1 MILSPVLNIL
11 GLLTTI
17 LAAAM
22 LIPMCFDLY
31 FGSPDWQVFALSS
44 LLTAF
49 VGVSVWL
56 ATSQRDGFDLGLRQ
70 AFLLTNGSWISIG
83 IFGALPFMFSE
94 LDLSLTDA
102 MFESVSGITT
112 TGSTVLQQIE
122 MASPGILIWRALLQ
136 WLGGVGIIVM
146 AMAVLPMLSVGG
158 MQLFRT
164 ESFDTADKVVPRAAQ
179 LAGGIGLVYAGLT
192 ASWAIMLSFAG
203 MSNFDAIAHAMTTI
217 ATGGYS
223 TRTASIAAFD
233 SVAIEWIV
241 IAGMIVGSL
250 PFAHYLAI
258 VRGGWK
264 PLLQD
269 PQVRWF
275 LALLASVVVVL
286 IWYLSSDGMPVS
298 VAIRQASFNAV
309 SIMTGTG
316 LWKRQFLGLGRLCLD
331 AASDRHVHRRMWR
344 VDDMRHQGVPAA
356 GSGDDGAGPD
366 RPPAAPACGDPCL
379 LQPPAGGQRGHG
391 FGDGVLLPLHPVF
404 CRSGNPAGRPRAR
417 LHHRAV
423 RRRDVD
429 QQCRARAWQPDR
441 RRGQFRHASGS
452 GEMDHGLRDAAGAA
466 RAFHRAGD
474 AQSRLLAPLGRHAPD
489 HGRMTLSSLSSSR
502 RA

>member
-1 MILSPVLNIL
+1 
-11 GLLTTI
+11 
-17 LAAAM
+17 
-22 LIPMCFDLY
+22 
-31 FGSPDWQVFALSS
+31 
-44 LLTAF
+44 
-49 VGVSVWL
+49 
-56 ATSQRDGFDLGLRQ
+56 
-70 AFLLTNGSWISIG
+70 
-83 IFGALPFMFSE
+83 
-94 LDLSLTDA
+94 
-102 MFESVSGITT
+102 
-112 TGSTVLQQIE
+112 
-122 MASPGILIWRALLQ
+122 
-136 WLGGVGIIVM
+136 M

-275 LALLASVVVVL
+275 MALLASVVVVL

-316 LWKRQFLGLGRLCLD
+316 YGSANFSAWGGFASTLLLIAMFIGGCGGSTTCGIKVFRLQVLATTARVQIGRLLRPHAVILAYYNRRPVANEVMDSVMGFFYLYILCFVVLAILLGALGLDFITALSGAATSISNVGPGLGNLIGAEGNFATLPDLAKWIMAFGMLLGRLELFT
-331 AASDRHVHRRMWR
+331 VLVMLNPGFWRR
-344 VDDMRHQGVPAA
+344 
-356 GSGDDGAGPD
+356 
-366 RPPAAPACGDPCL
+366 
-379 LQPPAGGQRGHG
+379 
-391 FGDGVLLPLHPVF
+391 
-404 CRSGNPAGRPRAR
+404 
-417 LHHRAV
+417 
-423 RRRDVD
+423 
-429 QQCRARAWQPDR
+429 
-441 RRGQFRHASGS
+441 
-452 GEMDHGLRDAAGAA
+452 
-466 RAFHRAGD
+466 
-474 AQSRLLAPLGRHAPD
+474 
-489 HGRMTLSSLSSSR
+489 
-502 RA
+502 

>member
-17 LAAAM
+17 LGAAM
-22 LIPMCFDLY
+22 LIPMCVDLY
-31 FGSPDWQVFALSS
+31 FGSSDWQVFALSA

-56 ATSQRDGFDLGLRQ
+56 ATSQRDAFDLGLRQ

-83 IFGALPFMFSE
+83 IFGALPFIFSE
-94 LDLSLTDA
+94 LQLSVTDA
-102 MFESVSGITT
+102 VFESVSGITT
-112 TGSTVLQQIE
+112 TGSTVLQDIE

-146 AMAVLPMLSVGG
+146 AMAILPMLSVGG

-164 ESFDTADKVVPRAAQ
+164 ESYDTADKVVPRATQ

-223 TRTASIAAFD
+223 TRTASIAAFE
-233 SVAIEWIV
+233 SVAIEWI
-241 IAGMIVGSL
+241 IIFGMIVGSL

-258 VRGGWK
+258 VRGGWR

-275 LALLASVVVVL
+275 LALLASVVLVL
-286 IWYLSSDGMPVS
+286 IWFLSSDGMPVAA
-298 VAIRQASFNAV
+298 AIRQASFNAV

-316 LWKRQFLGLGRLCLD
+316 YGSANFSAWGGFASTLLLITMFIGGCGGSTTCGIKMFRLQVLATTARVQIGRLLRPHAVILAYYNRRPVANEVMDSVMGFFYLYIICFVVLAILLGALGLDFITALSGAATSISNVGPGLGNLIGAEGNFSALPDMAKWIMAFGMLLGRLELFT
-331 AASDRHVHRRMWR
+331 VLVMLNPGFWRR
-344 VDDMRHQGVPAA
+344 
-356 GSGDDGAGPD
+356 
-366 RPPAAPACGDPCL
+366 
-379 LQPPAGGQRGHG
+379 
-391 FGDGVLLPLHPVF
+391 
-404 CRSGNPAGRPRAR
+404 
-417 LHHRAV
+417 
-423 RRRDVD
+423 
-429 QQCRARAWQPDR
+429 
-441 RRGQFRHASGS
+441 
-452 GEMDHGLRDAAGAA
+452 
-466 RAFHRAGD
+466 
-474 AQSRLLAPLGRHAPD
+474 
-489 HGRMTLSSLSSSR
+489 
-502 RA
+502 